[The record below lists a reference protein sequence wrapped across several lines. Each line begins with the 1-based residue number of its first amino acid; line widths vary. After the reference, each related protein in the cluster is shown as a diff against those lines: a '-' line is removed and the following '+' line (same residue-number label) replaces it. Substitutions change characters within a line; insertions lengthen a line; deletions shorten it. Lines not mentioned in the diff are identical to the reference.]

1 MIETNVNWNH
11 DARNYLHSAA
21 HLRFNNTSRCVMS
34 SSRASPN
41 DTYLPG
47 GTAMITQGKFS
58 GRIISRG
65 MDRLGSFTW
74 MAIRGKKDIGVI
86 AITAYRVCQRAGTKS
101 GPDTAFT
108 RQCIQ
113 MREEWDKNPD
123 PRNKIFK
130 NMNEI
135 LDEWMGKGFHPIVM
149 IDSNSEITE
158 RNLNEF
164 TERNGLHDIITTG
177 REMEAPPSYA
187 RGKKRID
194 FLLGNDHVQ
203 RAVIN
208 SGALGL
214 YDGLKASDHT
224 MQYVDLD
231 EKLLFQDDTFTP
243 MPGFH
248 REFKLHDVKRK
259 NKFQETLQERYVHQN
274 IAKRVTELATKMEN
288 ATQIDEA
295 DIKAYNDLDDEIV
308 ELILSTA
315 NRVGRVD
322 FGYQRSADLCIA
334 GKTIRMHKAILSC
347 IMNDIKYTESL
358 ELLATE
364 LNHQLPSR
372 DEITVRQALTN
383 VNDAWKAK
391 RVVEKEDGERRAKWL
406 EDICREI
413 ARETG
418 QDADKTYQ
426 TMIKCALSKGMF
438 KRLKAILKN
447 EWSALDY
454 IEIPND
460 KWYLD
465 RELNEL
471 YEFDNG
477 IFVAHS
483 RFVEN
488 LFEEYGSIKVLPK
501 GAVHWKPQ
509 PYNRPYKN
517 C

>member
-1 MIETNVNWNH
+1 
-11 DARNYLHSAA
+11 
-21 HLRFNNTSRCVMS
+21 
-34 SSRASPN
+34 
-41 DTYLPG
+41 
-47 GTAMITQGKFS
+47 
-58 GRIISRG
+58 
-65 MDRLGSFTW
+65 
-74 MAIRGKKDIGVI
+74 
-86 AITAYRVCQRAGTKS
+86 
-101 GPDTAFT
+101 
-108 RQCIQ
+108 
-113 MREEWDKNPD
+113 
-123 PRNKIFK
+123 
-130 NMNEI
+130 MNEI

-315 NRVGRVD
+315 NRG
-322 FGYQRSADLCIA
+322 
-334 GKTIRMHKAILSC
+334 
-347 IMNDIKYTESL
+347 
-358 ELLATE
+358 
-364 LNHQLPSR
+364 
-372 DEITVRQALTN
+372 
-383 VNDAWKAK
+383 
-391 RVVEKEDGERRAKWL
+391 
-406 EDICREI
+406 
-413 ARETG
+413 
-418 QDADKTYQ
+418 
-426 TMIKCALSKGMF
+426 
-438 KRLKAILKN
+438 
-447 EWSALDY
+447 
-454 IEIPND
+454 
-460 KWYLD
+460 
-465 RELNEL
+465 
-471 YEFDNG
+471 
-477 IFVAHS
+477 
-483 RFVEN
+483 
-488 LFEEYGSIKVLPK
+488 
-501 GAVHWKPQ
+501 
-509 PYNRPYKN
+509 
-517 C
+517 